1 MFDCLIIFDEIIRVY
16 LMTSERK
23 NHLLGQYEN
32 IEFNSRKC
40 ESKRVV
46 ENVDGPTW
54 TVQLRIDMDH

>member
-1 MFDCLIIFDEIIRVY
+1 
-16 LMTSERK
+16 MTSGRK

-40 ESKRVV
+40 ESKRLV